1 MRLALAG
8 TAISAALYAYVSG
21 MVLLDTRTFDRFRFW
36 QVGTLA
42 GHDLTV
48 VTQLL
53 PFFVV
58 GTVLALSQARSL
70 NALALGEDSG
80 RALGAHVGRT
90 RVLTAVAV
98 TLLCGAATAAA
109 GPIAFV
115 GLAVPHLVRA
125 LTGPDQRW
133 VLPLSCLV
141 SPALLLFGDVLGR
154 VVVRPGELEV
164 SIVTASWGPRSSS
177 PSSAVAGWPSCE
189 RRELRRGRPPPARGR
204 RARAGRTVRAGR
216 ALSVRVEGRTLAV
229 CVTLLVLLAAVVSVS
244 LTTGDYP
251 ISVPDVLRTLVG
263 RGERADEFIVLGLRL
278 PRVVTGLLVGAA
290 LGVAGAVFQLVT
302 RNPLGSPTSS
312 ASPPGPSPGPS
323 WSCSSCSS
331 AAGPCPSG
339 RWSAAGSPRPS
350 STCCPV
356 AAACRGTG

>member
-1 MRLALAG
+1 MHRPTALLVALVLLLVAVTASLAVGSREIPLGTVVDALRGAGGNAQDVLVVRELRVPRTLVGIAVGVALGLSGALMQALTRNPLADPGLLGVNAGAASAMVTAVAVLGLTSRLQLVWAAVAGAAVVSVAVYLLGASGRGGATPVRLALAG

-48 VTQLL
+48 VGQLL

-58 GTVLALSQARSL
+58 GTALALSQARSL

-141 SPALLLFGDVLGR
+141 SPALLLYGDVLGR

-164 SIVTASWGPRSSS
+164 SIVTA
-177 PSSAVAGWPSCE
+177 
-189 RRELRRGRPPPARGR
+189 
-204 RARAGRTVRAGR
+204 
-216 ALSVRVEGRTLAV
+216 
-229 CVTLLVLLAAVVSVS
+229 
-244 LTTGDYP
+244 
-251 ISVPDVLRTLVG
+251 
-263 RGERADEFIVLGLRL
+263 VLGAPVLIALVRRRRL
-278 PRVVTGLLVGAA
+278 A
-290 LGVAGAVFQLVT
+290 QL
-302 RNPLGSPTSS
+302 
-312 ASPPGPSPGPS
+312 
-323 WSCSSCSS
+323 
-331 AAGPCPSG
+331 
-339 RWSAAGSPRPS
+339 
-350 STCCPV
+350 
-356 AAACRGTG
+356 

>member
-1 MRLALAG
+1 MHRPTALLVALVLLLVAVTASLAVGSREIPLGTVVDALRGAGGNAQDVLVVRELRVPRTLVGIAVGVALGLSGALMQALTRNPLADPGLLGVNAGAAAAMVTAVGVLGLTSRLQLVWAAVAGAAVVSVLVYLLGATGRGGATPVRLALAG

-48 VTQLL
+48 VAQLL

-58 GTVLALSQARSL
+58 GTALALSQARAL

-141 SPALLLFGDVLGR
+141 SPALLLVGDVLGR

-164 SIVTASWGPRSSS
+164 SIVTA
-177 PSSAVAGWPSCE
+177 
-189 RRELRRGRPPPARGR
+189 
-204 RARAGRTVRAGR
+204 
-216 ALSVRVEGRTLAV
+216 
-229 CVTLLVLLAAVVSVS
+229 
-244 LTTGDYP
+244 
-251 ISVPDVLRTLVG
+251 
-263 RGERADEFIVLGLRL
+263 VLGAPVLIALVRRRRL
-278 PRVVTGLLVGAA
+278 A
-290 LGVAGAVFQLVT
+290 QL
-302 RNPLGSPTSS
+302 
-312 ASPPGPSPGPS
+312 
-323 WSCSSCSS
+323 
-331 AAGPCPSG
+331 
-339 RWSAAGSPRPS
+339 
-350 STCCPV
+350 
-356 AAACRGTG
+356 

>member
-1 MRLALAG
+1 MPTSTPPRPAGPAPGPAPGPDASPLPTRRRRVHRPTALLVALVLLLVAVTASLAVGSREIPLGTVVDALRGAGGNAQDVLVVRELRVPRTLVGIAVGVALGLSGALMQALTRNPLADPGLLGVNAGAAAAMVTAVGVLGLTSRLQLVWAAVAGAAVVSVLVYLLGATGRGGATPVRLALAG

-164 SIVTASWGPRSSS
+164 SIVTAILGAPVLI
-177 PSSAVAGWPSCE
+177 ALV
-189 RRELRRGRPPPARGR
+189 RRRR
-204 RARAGRTVRAGR
+204 
-216 ALSVRVEGRTLAV
+216 LA
-229 CVTLLVLLAAVVSVS
+229 
-244 LTTGDYP
+244 
-251 ISVPDVLRTLVG
+251 
-263 RGERADEFIVLGLRL
+263 
-278 PRVVTGLLVGAA
+278 
-290 LGVAGAVFQLVT
+290 QL
-302 RNPLGSPTSS
+302 
-312 ASPPGPSPGPS
+312 
-323 WSCSSCSS
+323 
-331 AAGPCPSG
+331 
-339 RWSAAGSPRPS
+339 
-350 STCCPV
+350 
-356 AAACRGTG
+356 

>member
-1 MRLALAG
+1 MHRPTALLVALVLLLVAVTASLAVGSREIPLGTVVDALRGAGGNAQDVLVVRELRVPRTLVGIAVGVALGLSGALMQALTRNPLADPGLLGVNAGAAAAMVTAVGVLGLTSRLQLVWAAVAGAAVVSVLVYLLGATGRGGATPVRLALAG

-164 SIVTASWGPRSSS
+164 SIVTAILGAPVLI
-177 PSSAVAGWPSCE
+177 ALV
-189 RRELRRGRPPPARGR
+189 RRRR
-204 RARAGRTVRAGR
+204 
-216 ALSVRVEGRTLAV
+216 LA
-229 CVTLLVLLAAVVSVS
+229 
-244 LTTGDYP
+244 
-251 ISVPDVLRTLVG
+251 
-263 RGERADEFIVLGLRL
+263 
-278 PRVVTGLLVGAA
+278 
-290 LGVAGAVFQLVT
+290 QL
-302 RNPLGSPTSS
+302 
-312 ASPPGPSPGPS
+312 
-323 WSCSSCSS
+323 
-331 AAGPCPSG
+331 
-339 RWSAAGSPRPS
+339 
-350 STCCPV
+350 
-356 AAACRGTG
+356 